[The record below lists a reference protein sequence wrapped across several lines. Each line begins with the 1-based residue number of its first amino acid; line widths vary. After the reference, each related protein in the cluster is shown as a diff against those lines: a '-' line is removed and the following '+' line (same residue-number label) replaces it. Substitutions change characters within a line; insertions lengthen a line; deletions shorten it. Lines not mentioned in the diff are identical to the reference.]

1 MLEAP
6 PGEKGTLLNG
16 DPSKWTGSQ
25 ELPIMLISPADWGW
39 KTTNPWAAEEKGIQ
53 PLANGGEWEEPPWRS
68 GRARAQTPHRASPQ
82 SLRSRNVAS
91 QSARTTGLCWD
102 FPHRP
107 SLGFLTCKTSRVTI
121 AIPPAAGVL
130 QGSSKT
136 TQQHHRPQCGS
147 REAAGAMVPP
157 SSPFPKS
164 HMALQSV

>member
-53 PLANGGEWEEPPWRS
+53 PLANGGEWEEPPWLS
-68 GRARAQTPHRASPQ
+68 GRAGAQTPHRASPQ

-107 SLGFLTCKTSRVTI
+107 SLGFLTCKTSRVTSNTTCGRCAARI
-121 AIPPAAGVL
+121 KQNHPAAPPPTVRVQGGSRGH
-130 QGSSKT
+130 GSSLL
-136 TQQHHRPQCGS
+136 
-147 REAAGAMVPP
+147 
-157 SSPFPKS
+157 PFS
-164 HMALQSV
+164 